1 MKTLRAASLIMS
13 YLYMSQSLVYADE
26 ERQLT
31 VTWAINDAPP
41 FHVIEGEYQNSG
53 ICDVLID
60 SLKDT
65 MTHTTHETVLMPQNR
80 VRMLSKQ
87 KENLCFP
94 CLIKREDND
103 VWVYTDETVV
113 HAPLGIIGRPE
124 VLDPFLN
131 EDGRIAL
138 ESLVSSAP
146 LRMGKPLARRY
157 PDLLQPLVDNVSKT
171 RHFAELTGEN
181 ATVRVLEQIDMGRLD
196 YTLEYPSILQYYN
209 MTQGASTLVYY
220 ETAELANNGVAG
232 AIGCTN
238 NAWGQDVVKRIN
250 QALPNVLN
258 TPIYQKQQEFWRGSL
273 PKPQGNIVARKQP

>member
-1 MKTLRAASLIMS
+1 MKNIRTTLCTLFLFTYIPLSAA
-13 YLYMSQSLVYADE
+13 QE
-26 ERQLT
+26 QQLT
-31 VTWAINDAPP
+31 LTWAINDAPP

-65 MTHTTHETVLMPQNR
+65 MTRTTHETVLMPQNR

-94 CLIKREDND
+94 CLIKRADND
-103 VWVYTDETVV
+103 VWVYSDETVI
-113 HAPLGIIGRPE
+113 HAPLGVIGRPE

-157 PDLLQPLVDNVSKT
+157 PDLLQPLVDKVSKT

-181 ATVRVLEQIDMGRLD
+181 ATVRVLEQIDIGRLD
-196 YTLEYPSILQYYN
+196 YTLEYPSILQFYN

-220 ETAELANNGVAG
+220 ETAELASNGVAG

-250 QALPNVLN
+250 QALPDVLN

-273 PKPQGNIVARKQP
+273 PKPQGKIVARKQP